1 MAGQIIRFLSAKDV
15 RKSLSMDQAI
25 EAVKDA
31 FFQLS
36 TNQAVVPLRLN
47 IEIPEI
53 NGNALFMPVYIP
65 KYKQIGLKVVSVFN
79 DNPGQGLPRIHA
91 MVIVMDAANGR
102 PLAVM
107 DGEYI
112 TAVRTGAA
120 SGVATDLLARKD
132 AQIAAVFGAGVQGRT
147 QLEAVCAVRQIK
159 HAYVFDTIKVKAVEY
174 AQEMSK
180 RLSIPVSVIEDNEV
194 LRQSDIICTATSS
207 HTPVF
212 SDNDLK
218 RGVHI
223 NSIGSYKPT
232 DCEIPA
238 ETILR
243 SKVVVDSRNS
253 CLSEAGDIII
263 PLQQGLIN
271 EEHIYAEI
279 GEIVAG
285 SKKGRVSEKEITVF
299 KSVGNAVQD
308 LAAASL
314 ALNNAQRLNLGTE
327 VSL

>member
-15 RKSLSMDQAI
+15 KKSLSMAQAI
-25 EAVKDA
+25 EAMKDA
-31 FFQLS
+31 FVQLS
-36 TNQAVVPLRLN
+36 TNQAFVPLRQK
-47 IEIPEI
+47 IEIPEQ
-53 NGNALFMPVYIP
+53 NGTALFMPVYLP
-65 KYKQIGLKVVSVFN
+65 NNKKIGLKVVSIFN

-91 MVIVMDAANGR
+91 MVMVIDAVNGC

-107 DGEYI
+107 DGEYL

-120 SGVATDLLARKD
+120 AGLATDLLARKD
-132 AQIAAVFGAGVQGRT
+132 AQVAAVFGAGVQGRT

-159 HAYVFDTIKVKAVEY
+159 HAYIFDTIAAKSTEY

-180 RLSIPVSVIEDNEV
+180 RLSIPVSILEDSTA
-194 LRQSDIICTATSS
+194 LQQSDIICTATSS
-207 HTPVF
+207 STPVF

-223 NSIGSYKPT
+223 NGIGSYKPT

-243 SKVVVDSRNS
+243 SKVVVDSREA
-253 CLSEAGDIII
+253 CLSEAGDLII
-263 PLQQGLIN
+263 PLQKGLIN
-271 EEHIYAEI
+271 KEHIYAEI

-285 SKKGRVSEKEITVF
+285 SKKGRESEKEVTVF

-308 LAAASL
+308 LAAAAL
-314 ALNNAQRLNLGTE
+314 VLNNAQRLNLGTE

>member
-1 MAGQIIRFLSAKDV
+1 MADKIIRFLSAKDV
-15 RKSLSMDQAI
+15 RKSLSMDKAI
-25 EAVKDA
+25 EAMKDA
-31 FFQLS
+31 FVQLS
-36 TNQAVVPLRLN
+36 TNKAIVPLRLN
-47 IEIPEI
+47 IEIPKQ
-53 NGNALFMPVYIP
+53 NGNTLFMPVYLP
-65 KYKQIGLKVVSVFN
+65 NTERIGLKVVSVFN
-79 DNPGQGLPRIHA
+79 NNPVQGLPRIHA
-91 MVIVMDAANGR
+91 IIMVMDAVNGR

-107 DGEYI
+107 DGEYL

-120 SGVATDLLARKD
+120 SGLATGLLARKD

-159 HAYVFDTIKVKAVEY
+159 KAYIYDTIAEKAAEY

-180 RLSIPVSVIEDNEV
+180 QLSIPVSILEDNAA
-194 LRQSDIICTATSS
+194 LRQSDIVCTATSS
-207 HTPVF
+207 STPVF

-223 NSIGSYKPT
+223 NSVGSYKPT

-243 SKVVVDSRNS
+243 SKVVVDSREA
-253 CLSEAGDIII
+253 CLSEAGDIVI

-271 EEHIYAEI
+271 KEHIYAEI
-279 GEIVAG
+279 GEIAAG
-285 SKKGRVSEKEITVF
+285 NKNGRESGEEITVF

-314 ALNNAQRLNLGTE
+314 VLNNAQKLNLGTK